1 MQALNYPAAA
11 ARSLREYIEQGKR
24 ENVNGEF
31 ARDIDSLEKL
41 LALLEMDVCQHFQ
54 LPEGGHI
61 FNDQLKGIQG
71 KPVRLPYPLIS
82 ISYRC
87 DEPVGLDKQTFDGS
101 KLVHVRKRVIV
112 AVELPREKLTESQ
125 RNVFPGCERLCMVM
139 ALFTNTEIWRPC
151 ISVALLPTDKW
162 DGTGYEGDTEDVPRF
177 VMEEG
182 GPGFLGKVS
191 VMLPRHFE
199 QVAQQH
205 GKEWANRSIHYDIGG
220 EAGVVLELCEALTCS
235 NVRESVIQRA
245 KPGVN
250 ERRKRDG
257 KLPILET
264 KILTLDLPIERRV
277 KIPHQGGT
285 HAIPIGTQLCRGHI
299 RGWPKD
305 PTRNMWI
312 EDYARG
318 TGEIIKKTYQV
329 RA

>member
-1 MQALNYPAAA
+1 MVQALNYAADA
-11 ARSLREYIEQGKR
+11 ARSLRGYIENGKR
-24 ENVNGEF
+24 KNVNGEF
-31 ARDIDSLEKL
+31 THDIESLERL

-61 FNDQLKGIQG
+61 FNDNLKGIQG

-101 KLVHVRKRVIV
+101 KLVHVKKRVIV
-112 AVELPREKLTESQ
+112 AIELPREKLADDC
-125 RNVFPGCERLCMVM
+125 FPGCQRLCMVM
-139 ALFTNTEIWRPC
+139 ALFTNGEVWSPC
-151 ISVALLPTDKW
+151 VSVALLPTDKW
-162 DGTGYEGDTEDVPRF
+162 DGTGYQGDTADAPSF
-177 VMEEG
+177 LMEKG
-182 GPGFLGKVS
+182 GPGFLSKIRI
-191 VMLPRHFE
+191 MLPHHFD
-199 QVAQQH
+199 QVI
-205 GKEWANRSIHYDIGG
+205 KRYDRDWAERSIHYDIGG
-220 EAGVVLELCEALTCS
+220 EAAVVLELCEALTCT

-245 KPGVN
+245 KPGLN
-250 ERRKRDG
+250 ERRIRDG

-264 KILTLDLPIERRV
+264 RALTLDLPISKRA
-277 KIPHQGGT
+277 KLPHQGGT

-299 RGWPKD
+299 RGWPND

-318 TGEIIKKTYQV
+318 TGDVIKKTYQV